1 MFEPIPIYSYLYSYK
16 LVNFSRDIN
25 IFKSTYINKMK
36 FYQIYTRG
44 KLAIIFFFVFLMES
58 NAQINLIN
66 NSDSSSFSYFNGTIL
81 DSKTKNE
88 LAFASISV
96 SGSNISTIS
105 NSEGK
110 FLIKIPLDK
119 KDASLTISFLGYK
132 DKVVS
137 IKDLKQEKNILYLDP
152 INMLLKEVVVNV
164 FDANKL
170 FLNVLNNRSKNYGD
184 SAIQMV
190 GFYRESI
197 KKRRSYV
204 SVLESVIDIQKM
216 PYLSGAQ
223 DQVNIL
229 KGRKN
234 ADYTKI
240 DTVNFKLE
248 GGVFSALYIDLV
260 KDPSVIFSDDVF
272 ELYNFRFEDITQ
284 INDRQVLIISF
295 KQKSNIEDPDP
306 LYSGKLFIDAKS
318 LAIVSA
324 KFQLNV
330 ENKNKAGLIFTRKKP
345 NGVVIY
351 PTEVTYK
358 VDYRLQNGKW
368 IFSYSR
374 GDLSFKLN
382 WDKRIFNTIYNTTFE
397 LVNTN
402 WESKEGKSQ
411 FNNQKLSP
419 YVIMSDKISDVTDVD
434 FWGNYNIIEP
444 EKSIESA
451 IKKIKAKN
459 LKEL

>member
-1 MFEPIPIYSYLYSYK
+1 
-16 LVNFSRDIN
+16 
-25 IFKSTYINKMK
+25 MK